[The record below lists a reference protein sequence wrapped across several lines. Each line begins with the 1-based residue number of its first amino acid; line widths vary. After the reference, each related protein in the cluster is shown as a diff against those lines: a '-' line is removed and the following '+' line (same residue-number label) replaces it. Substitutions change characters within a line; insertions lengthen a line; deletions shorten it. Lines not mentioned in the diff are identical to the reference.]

1 VDINIESQKD
11 EYNKKIKIIMDKFE
25 ENNISFDNYLNQ
37 ADEDTKYILELELSI
52 EEEEKA

>member
-1 VDINIESQKD
+1 
-11 EYNKKIKIIMDKFE
+11 MDKFE